1 MRLDAE
7 IKIDT
12 VRQSCKSAFQAE
24 GRVGR
29 VGVRRTMLRIAP
41 VLDAGETIVRQNGS
55 RNTEDTETD
64 IRYQI

>member
-1 MRLDAE
+1 M
-7 IKIDT
+7 
-12 VRQSCKSAFQAE
+12 
-24 GRVGR
+24 GR

-41 VLDAGETIVRQNGS
+41 VLDAAETIVRQNGI